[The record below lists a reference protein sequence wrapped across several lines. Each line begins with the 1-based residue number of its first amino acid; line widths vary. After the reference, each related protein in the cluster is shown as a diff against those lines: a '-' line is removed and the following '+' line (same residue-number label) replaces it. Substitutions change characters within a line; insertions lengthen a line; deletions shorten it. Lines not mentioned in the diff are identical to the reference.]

1 MTEWVIDA
9 CLALQW
15 FLEDEADRA
24 YSLAILKGLSENEAL
39 VPILWYYEVGNG
51 LTMAHRR
58 KRITFQQVTEF
69 LNRLEL
75 LPVRV
80 AAQEPATICQLP
92 NLAQVHELT
101 NYDAAYLELAMR
113 LRLPLATNDR
123 SLKRAA
129 AAANVTLVQP

>member
-1 MTEWVIDA
+1 VIYA
-9 CLALQW
+9 SLALQW
-15 FLEDEADRA
+15 FLEDEADRG
-24 YSLAILKGLSENEAL
+24 YSLAILKGLSENEAI

-58 KRITFQQVTEF
+58 KGITFQQVAEF

-75 LPVRV
+75 LPIRV
-80 AAQEPATICQLP
+80 AAQEPATIRQLP
-92 NLAQVHELT
+92 NLAHIHELT

-129 AAANVTLVQP
+129 AAASVTLVHT

>member
-1 MTEWVIDA
+1 VREWVIDA
-9 CLALQW
+9 SLTLQW
-15 FLEDEADRA
+15 FLEDDSDRA
-24 YSLAILKGLSENEAL
+24 YSLAILKGLSENEPI

-58 KRITFQQVTEF
+58 KRITFQQVTGF

-75 LPVRV
+75 LPIRV
-80 AAQEPATICQLP
+80 GAQEPATICQLP
-92 NLAQVHELT
+92 NLAQVHKLT
-101 NYDAAYLELAMR
+101 NYDVAYLELAMR

-129 AAANVTLVQP
+129 AAASVTLVQT